1 MTLMFYSGEILW
13 GEISCQSFLRVK
25 GLKRSEER
33 GKLGPGRARTQ
44 ASLGFSL
51 LSLKSHHSLPRSVL
65 LTERLEQAA
74 LERPRGHTKGVLQIA
89 VVIRERARLVSVQ
102 IFTG

>member
-1 MTLMFYSGEILW
+1 MTLMFYSGGILQ
-13 GEISCQSFLRVK
+13 GEISYQSFLRVK
-25 GLKRSEER
+25 GLKRSEQR
-33 GKLGPGRARTQ
+33 GKLGPGCAPTQ

-51 LSLKSHHSLPRSVL
+51 LSLKSHHSLPRFVL
-65 LTERLEQAA
+65 LTKRLEQAA
-74 LERPRGHTKGVLQIA
+74 LERPRGRRKGVIEIA